1 MSSAKVLR
9 SNAHRACLISILGF
23 LSEPH
28 AAALPNLV
36 AAGDVTQDSAVLWAR
51 STIGG
56 NITFELFQDPG
67 FTTPIGSPISVFVAD
82 ALQPASTAVGGLAP
96 DTEYF
101 YRATDTNMNTS
112 AGRFVTPAGLGQQRG
127 LNFGVSGDW
136 RGELA
141 PYPALGNAP
150 GKQLDFFVELGDTI
164 YADSSSPA
172 VPVPQATTLS
182 EYRQKNEEVYA
193 GRFGVNTLGA
203 LRSSAAIFATID
215 DHEVTNDF
223 AGGASISTDP
233 RFSGDPNDLINDAAL
248 YENGLQAF
256 QEYNPIAAEFYPD
269 TGLDPRFDG
278 ERKLYRQRT
287 FGSDASLTVL
297 DTRSFRDQELAAI
310 TDINNPAAI
319 GTFLAQSFDP
329 TRTMLGRQQI
339 DDLKADLLAAERDDV
354 TWKFVMVPE
363 PIQNLGPIGA
373 QDRFEGYAAERTE
386 ILSFINDAD
395 IDNVVFVAADVHGTT
410 VNNLTYQEQFGG
422 PQIATSAWE
431 ITTGAVAFD
440 APFGPTVIDIA
451 TAAGLLTP
459 LEKAVYDG
467 LPVAPDG
474 DDIPNDKDDFVET
487 LTNQLLA
494 AIGYDPLGLD
504 ATLTIADGL
513 IDAMLLQ
520 GDYFATHTFGWTE
533 FLIDPVTQALTVTTY
548 GIAPYTEAQLE
559 DSQMLDDI
567 LAREPFVA
575 SQFVVNPQFDV
586 PLPATIALLV
596 LGLAGIAYQRRQMRR

>member
-1 MSSAKVLR
+1 
-9 SNAHRACLISILGF
+9 
-23 LSEPH
+23 
-28 AAALPNLV
+28 LPNLV
-36 AAGDVTQDSAVLWAR
+36 AAGDVTQSSAVLWAR

-56 NITFELFQDPG
+56 NITFELFEDPG
-67 FTTPIGSPISVFVAD
+67 FTAPIGSPISVFAPD
-82 ALQPASTAVGGLAP
+82 SLQPTSTAVGGLAP
-96 DTEYF
+96 DTEYY
-101 YRATDTNMNTS
+101 YRATDTLMNTS
-112 AGRFVTPAGLGQQRG
+112 AGRFVTPAELGQRRG

-150 GKQLDFFVELGDTI
+150 AKQLDFFVELGDTI
-164 YADSSSPA
+164 YADSASPA
-172 VPVPQATTLS
+172 VPVPQATTLTDF
-182 EYRQKNEEVYA
+182 RLKNEEVYA
-193 GRFGVNTLGA
+193 ERFGVNALGA
-203 LRSSAAIFATID
+203 LRSSTTVFATID

-223 AGGASISTDP
+223 AGGALISTDP
-233 RFSGDPNDLINDAAL
+233 RFSGDPNSLINDSAL

-278 ERKLYRQRT
+278 ERRLYRQRT
-287 FGSDASLTVL
+287 FGSDAALTVL
-297 DTRSFRDQELAAI
+297 DARSFRDQELPAI
-310 TDINNPAAI
+310 TEINNPAAI

-329 TRTMLGRQQI
+329 TRTMLGRQQV
-339 DDLKADLLAAERDDV
+339 DDLKTDLLAAEQDGV

-363 PIQNLGPIGA
+363 PIQNLGPAGA

-410 VNNLTYQEQFGG
+410 VNNLTYQELSGG

-459 LEKAVYDG
+459 VEQAIYDG
-467 LPVAPDG
+467 LPVAPDR
-474 DDIPNDKDDFVET
+474 DNIPNDKDDYVET

-504 ATLTIADGL
+504 VNLTVADGL
-513 IDAMLLQ
+513 IDAILLQ

-548 GIAPYTEAQLE
+548 GIAPYTAAEL
-559 DSQMLDDI
+559 DNSQMRDDI
-567 LAREPFVA
+567 LAREPFIV
-575 SQFVVNPQFDV
+575 SHFVVNPQFDV
-586 PLPATIALLV
+586 PLPGTIALLFV
-596 LGLAGIAYQRRQMRR
+596 GLTGIAYQRRGRRR